1 MQTHDGAAALA
12 HSQDVLRTSSSTSPR
27 QLSVVPKPYMKI
39 PGLRGREAV
48 YLRVVL
54 ILAAASMLLYSGGGR
69 GEGGYLRVI
78 SQTEG
83 LIAKVPCSTAK
94 VPDKPQGMKA
104 PGSQKSKKIT

>member
-12 HSQDVLRTSSSTSPR
+12 YSQDVLRTSSSTSP
-27 QLSVVPKPYMKI
+27 QQSSVVPKPYVKI

-48 YLRVVL
+48 YVRVVL
-54 ILAAASMLLYSGGGR
+54 ILAAASMLLYGGGGR
-69 GEGGYLRVI
+69 GEGEYLRVN

-83 LIAKVPCSTAK
+83 LIATVPCSTAK

-104 PGSQKSKKIT
+104 PGS